1 MGGVTRSV
9 SGGDAGGRKGAKTDF
24 KQKLAKEAKFRLLP
38 TQRSVFR
45 IPRSAF
51 HVPMDSLVVLVHSPL
66 VGPFT
71 WSMVAERLQQRKVD
85 VLVPKLTDRDDSNL
99 PYWEQHTEAVKQTL
113 ADVRQDRR
121 VALVGHSGAGPLL
134 PSIHRAIAQ
143 PVAACLFVDASLPHP
158 GQSTLDELA
167 INAPDLAQEL
177 RPFLIAGG
185 SYPNWGAEE
194 LREILP
200 DTFICEQLLAEL
212 HPRHL
217 RFFEEKMP
225 DITIWPDTPC
235 GYVLL
240 SEAYLGQL
248 EQAQRVGWPSRLFHA
263 GHFHMLVDP
272 AAVTTGIVELLA
284 ELEQ

>member
-1 MGGVTRSV
+1 
-9 SGGDAGGRKGAKTDF
+9 
-24 KQKLAKEAKFRLLP
+24 
-38 TQRSVFR
+38 
-45 IPRSAF
+45 
-51 HVPMDSLVVLVHSPL
+51 MDSLVVLVHSPL

-99 PYWEQHTEAVKQTL
+99 PYWDQHTEAVKQAL
-113 ADVRQDRR
+113 ADVPQERR
-121 VALVGHSGAGPLL
+121 VVLVGHSGAGPLL
-134 PSIHRAIAQ
+134 PAIHRAIAQ

-158 GQSTLDELA
+158 GQSRFDELA
-167 INAPDLAQEL
+167 INARDFAQKL
-177 RPFLIAGG
+177 RPFLVAGG

-200 DTFICEQLLAEL
+200 DTFIREQLLAEL

-225 DITIWPDTPC
+225 DVAIWPHAPC

-240 SEAYLGQL
+240 SEAYLVQL
-248 EQAQRVGWPSRLFHA
+248 EQAQRAGWPSRLFDA

-272 AAVTTGIVELLA
+272 AAVTTAMVELLG
-284 ELEQ
+284 EMEQRL